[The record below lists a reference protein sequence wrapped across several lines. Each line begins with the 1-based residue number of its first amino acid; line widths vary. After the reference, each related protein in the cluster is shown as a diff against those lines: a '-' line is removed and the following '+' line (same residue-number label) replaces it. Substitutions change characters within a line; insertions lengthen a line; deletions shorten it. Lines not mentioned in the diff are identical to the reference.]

1 MRTSNF
7 ETRLKMKPVRARSGE
22 AQRPSHCGLAGPVMR
37 TLAAVLLSLCLCGR
51 ALARDQGDK
60 GGESADAAT
69 TLPNIYLD
77 LKTTYATFPSDVLS
91 IGFDNPPELWETLA
105 TLTSPEDPVLPAS
118 RGVAV
123 DAPLTIDLNDRLSV
137 YAGVNGSASQIGEAP
152 WTSFEI
158 EDWNAGFHAEAYQ
171 QNGGAIP
178 TITVQATLTR
188 SIPGAPLATTEL
200 TTITEANY
208 ALNEDET
215 RGLLAG
221 VEYTGIAVDI
231 PSASINPDITGY
243 VGAYYQ
249 WENNWKLTGRFGVQ
263 SFGGAQL
270 VNFAPFRPFTQPVM
284 RIDVDRMDDHDNRLF
299 GVAVQIA
306 WMPKPSYEL
315 TVRTPLYAVRNSGN
329 DN

>member
-1 MRTSNF
+1 MRA
-7 ETRLKMKPVRARSGE
+7 M
-22 AQRPSHCGLAGPVMR
+22 AG
-37 TLAAVLLSLCLCGR
+37 VLLSLCLCGG
-51 ALARDQGDK
+51 ALARDQGNN
-60 GGESADAAT
+60 GGDSADAAT

-77 LKTTYATFPSDVLS
+77 LKTTYTALPSGVLS
-91 IGFDNPPELWETLA
+91 IGFDNPPEVWETLA
-105 TLTSPEDPVLPAS
+105 TLISPEDPVSPAS

-123 DAPLTIDLNDRLSV
+123 DAPLTIDLTDRLSV
-137 YAGVNGSASQIGEAP
+137 YAGLNGSASQIGEAP
-152 WTSFEI
+152 WTSFEV
-158 EDWNAGFHAEAYQ
+158 EDWNAGFHAEVYQ

-200 TTITEANY
+200 TTIAEANY

-221 VEYTGIAVDI
+221 LEYTGISIDT

-249 WENNWKLTGRFGVQ
+249 WENDWKLTGRFGVQ

-270 VNFAPFRPFTQPVM
+270 ANFAPFRPFTQPVI

-306 WMPKPSYEL
+306 WTPKPSYEL

-329 DN
+329 DH